1 MTTPGGQEHIGAI
14 IEVKYIGQEA
24 IDRYIR
30 DLERLGRITG
40 TQATGLREIWQA
52 NAQGILGARDAVLEL
67 SNALNLTGSARS
79 GLLQI
84 AADASTAERRT
95 DAVTASVRRLDQALQ
110 QAAVS
115 RRALAGAGPE
125 RVFAEVRKIPVL
137 TIEVLKGSDPQVVW
151 GQLQPAL
158 LEAIR
163 G

>member
-84 AADASTAERRT
+84 AADLPHRRT
-95 DAVTASVRRLDQALQ
+95 SHRRRHRVGATSGPGAAASGCVPPGTRR
-110 QAAVS
+110 
-115 RRALAGAGPE
+115 RRP
-125 RVFAEVRKIPVL
+125 
-137 TIEVLKGSDPQVVW
+137 
-151 GQLQPAL
+151 
-158 LEAIR
+158 
-163 G
+163 